1 MSEDRNYEETKENS
15 LGSHRLPDG
24 RVLRRGYTTGTC
36 AAAAARAALSML
48 VEGRPLEHVALS
60 TPAGKDLR
68 LKVLDPQ
75 FNQNFSLCAVEKDA
89 GDDPDITNGVK
100 VYARV
105 EYITEEGIHLEGGE
119 GVGRV
124 TRPGLSLPVGSS
136 AINPAPR
143 QQIKEALK
151 ELVPDRQG
159 IKVTI
164 SIPGGERL
172 AEKTLNSA
180 LGIEG
185 GLSILGTTGIVEPM
199 SEEAIQKSLVLQ
211 IPQALEEGFTSL
223 ALTPGR
229 RGKRQ
234 AEEILGLPP
243 GAVLQMSNFV
253 GYMLSS
259 CLKYGVQEVIL
270 CGSLGK
276 LVKVAGGIFNTHSRQ
291 ADARREILAAF
302 TAREGAPREL
312 IEEIMGGV
320 TVEGAV
326 DSIKE
331 AGLERVFSC
340 IARASSLR
348 AEDYLKKKIKV
359 GTILLNY
366 EGKVLGADKKAL
378 EIGGKLGCH
387 QSILP
392 WWE

>member
-1 MSEDRNYEETKENS
+1 M
-15 LGSHRLPDG
+15 GSHRLPDG

-36 AAAAARAALSML
+36 AAAAARAALTML
-48 VEGRPLEHVALS
+48 VKGKPVEYVTLS

-68 LKVLDPQ
+68 LKVLDSRL
-75 FNQNFSLCAVEKDA
+75 NREYVLCAIKKEG

-105 EYITEEGIHLEGGE
+105 EYTLQEGIQLEGGE
-119 GVGRV
+119 GVGQV

-136 AINPAPR
+136 AINPGPR
-143 QQIKEALK
+143 QQIKEALQDLMPSGK
-151 ELVPDRQG
+151 G
-159 IKVTI
+159 IKVTL
-164 SIPGGERL
+164 SIPGGEEL
-172 AEKTLNSA
+172 AEKTLNST
-180 LGIEG
+180 LGIQG

-211 IPQALEEGFTSL
+211 IPQSLEEGFTSL
-223 ALTPGR
+223 VLTPGR

-234 AEEILGLPP
+234 AEEILGLPG

-253 GYMLSS
+253 GFMLSS
-259 CLKYGVQEVIL
+259 CLKYGVREVIL

-276 LVKVAGGIFNTHSRQ
+276 LVKVAGGIFNTHSRE
-291 ADARREILAAF
+291 ADARREIMAAF
-302 TAREGAPREL
+302 TALEGAPREL

-326 DSIKE
+326 EKVKE
-331 AGLERVFSC
+331 AGLERVFNSV
-340 IARASSLR
+340 AKASSRR

-366 EGKVLGADKKAL
+366 EGKVLGA
-378 EIGGKLGCH
+378 
-387 QSILP
+387 
-392 WWE
+392 